1 VYALKG
7 IAEFIGVQ
15 NTKVSRAIKKS
26 SGKMKSDIARPDPIM
41 LLLNLSITKICPGK
55 GGF

>member
-15 NTKVSRAIKKS
+15 NTKMSRAIKKS
-26 SGKMKSDIARPDPIM
+26 SGKMKSDIARSDLTM
-41 LLLNLSITKICPGK
+41 FYNAS
-55 GGF
+55 FVDAQ